1 MHHKTYIAYMPL
13 LAYTATM
20 NYAIQT
26 PDQLASHLRSLRRAH
41 HLTQAQ
47 LGTLVGLDQTRIAKI
62 EKDPRRISV
71 DQLVKILS
79 ALGARMVLQTA
90 KTESEK
96 QVTPNV
102 ADWADW

>member
-1 MHHKTYIAYMPL
+1 MDYL
-13 LAYTATM
+13 
-20 NYAIQT
+20 IQT
-26 PDQLASHLRSLRRAH
+26 PNQLASHLRSLRRARG
-41 HLTQAQ
+41 LTQAQ

-79 ALGARMVLQTA
+79 ALGVRLLLQSA

-96 QVTPNV
+96 PVAPNV
-102 ADWADW
+102 TDWADW